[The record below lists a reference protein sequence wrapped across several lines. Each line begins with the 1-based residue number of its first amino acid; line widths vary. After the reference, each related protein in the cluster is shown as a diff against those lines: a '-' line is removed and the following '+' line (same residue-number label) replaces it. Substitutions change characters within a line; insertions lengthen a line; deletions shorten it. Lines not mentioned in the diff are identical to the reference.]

1 MLLGEKKHEDQYQMI
16 GFTLK
21 NIYIYFY
28 KYTLDRN
35 KS

>member
-21 NIYIYFY
+21 NIYFY